1 MRFFKVSPLFLLA
14 IFLSLHLASDVA
26 LASPAKSRKCRRA
39 LSLFPLEKRD
49 ETRDGDQDF
58 YSSPLLPRLWRNSEL
73 PVPLGLNRH
82 PPPRPPQPPSS
93 SWSGG
98 TSKHLHPPPPTVS
111 SILAGNPSVAKTR
124 RERKQE
130 VAEKKKQYENI
141 RAGHAFVDMI
151 LDECGSW
158 LKKDLPPRPKSKPK
172 RGTGSSSGSGSGPGA
187 IVGLDLQPDRRTI

>member
-1 MRFFKVSPLFLLA
+1 MRSFQLLLLFLLT
-14 IFLSLHLASDVA
+14 IFLSLHLASGLV
-26 LASPAKSRKCRRA
+26 LASPARSRKCRRA
-39 LSLFPLEKRD
+39 LSLFSLEKRD
-49 ETRDGDQDF
+49 EIHDNEGV
-58 YSSPLLPRLWRNSEL
+58 SSSSLLPRLWRNAEL

-82 PPPRPPQPPSS
+82 PPALPPQPPSS
-93 SWSGG
+93 SWAGG

-172 RGTGSSSGSGSGPGA
+172 RGRESSSWSGSGSGA
-187 IVGLDLQPDRRTI
+187 VVGLDLQPDRRTI